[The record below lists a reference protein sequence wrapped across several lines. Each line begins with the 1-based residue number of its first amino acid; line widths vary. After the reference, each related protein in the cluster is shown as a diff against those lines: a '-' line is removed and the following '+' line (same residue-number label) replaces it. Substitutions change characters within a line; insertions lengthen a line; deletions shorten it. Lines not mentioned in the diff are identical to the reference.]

1 MLTPSQLGCN
11 LCRMLIIYRILKKFA
26 SFLTFRGVASI
37 FLALIVVACGGGI
50 STTSNTPSITL
61 SLINASGSTVTN
73 MVVGTSYT
81 LVATATQTGGVAANV
96 VVTFTAG
103 SLAALTPS
111 TGTALTNSAG
121 VATMV
126 IVPSTAGAS
135 TATASATVN
144 KITTTAATSTTAAT
158 TTTTTVAVTGSSNY
172 AVSTL
177 GASGTPAVV
186 TLSALTATSGST
198 LGTSLTSGSSTTLSL
213 TVYNNGV
220 APTTPASVAF
230 TTTCGQ
236 VSPTPATST
245 GGGAVSA
252 TYSSVNA
259 DGSLCQGSPAAT
271 VTATTSGV
279 TSQVSMF
286 VSAPTTGSVSFIS
299 ASPTQMYLSGAG
311 ATSQATL
318 TFKARSTTGAV
329 LANWPIDLTLT
340 GNPGGVTF
348 GTQGNTALV
357 AGTTD
362 ASGLV
367 TVSVF
372 AGGTPGPVT
381 IQATWNANAAIYTT
395 SNSFSVAS
403 GPPQQRAMTL
413 SMTNPNIEG
422 WNVAGSTTQLTV
434 RIADAN
440 GNAVPNGTVVNFVSS
455 GGQINST
462 CTTALVA
469 TFSQCSVN
477 FSSQNPR
484 PTNGRVAVL
493 AYLEGIKNYTDTNAN
508 NQYDA
513 GTDTLS
519 DQGDA
524 YRDDNENGVYDSG
537 EFVVNKGGALTCTG
551 AGGTTPMRVNTCTGL
566 LPTTVRAQTIILLA
580 SNLPLVTAV
589 AGQASFTSTNARGFN
604 FILNGTAQPLL
615 PMPSGTS
622 ISITS
627 SVTGCTVGTTT
638 PSAVQFI
645 SGGTNPAAN
654 VGSLHS
660 VTLTGTPA
668 AGAAPAVTCNGAVLT
683 IQTVSPSGQQ
693 GSATVTVP

>member
-1 MLTPSQLGCN
+1 MKFSILTAHHWRLMLSSIVAFFC
-11 LCRMLIIYRILKKFA
+11 A
-26 SFLTFRGVASI
+26 LTVAG
-37 FLALIVVACGGGI
+37 CGGATG
-50 STTSNTPSITL
+50 SSSSNTPGLTL
-61 SLINASGSTVTN
+61 TLINASGSTVTN

-81 LVATATQTGGVAANV
+81 LVATATQTGGSAANV

-103 SLAALTPS
+103 SLATLTPT
-111 TGTALTNSAG
+111 TGTALTNSSG

-126 IVPSTAGAS
+126 LVPTTAGAS

-158 TTTTTVAVTGSSNY
+158 TTTTSVAVTGSANY
-172 AVSTL
+172 SVTTL

-198 LGTSLTSGSSTTLSL
+198 LGTSLTSGSSTALSL
-213 TVYNNGV
+213 TVYNNGA

-236 VSPTPATST
+236 VSPTPATSN
-245 GGGAVSA
+245 GSGVVSA

-279 TSQVSMF
+279 TSQVSMY
-286 VSAPTTGSVSFIS
+286 VSAPTTGSVAFIS
-299 ASPTQMYLSGAG
+299 ASPTQIYLSGSG

-318 TFKARSTTGAV
+318 TFKALSNTGTA
-329 LANWPIDLTLT
+329 LANWPVDLTLT

-357 AGTTD
+357 AGTTN

-372 AGGTPGPVT
+372 AGGTPGAVT
-381 IQATWNANAAIYTT
+381 IKATWNANSAIYTT
-395 SNSFSVAS
+395 SNSLSIAS
-403 GPPQQRAMTL
+403 GPPQQRAMSL

-422 WNVAGSTTQLTV
+422 WNIDGTTTQLTV
-434 RIADAN
+434 RISDAN

-455 GGQINST
+455 GGQINGT

-477 FSSQNPR
+477 FSSQAPR
-484 PTNGRVAVL
+484 PTNGRVVVL
-493 AYLEGIKNYTDTNAN
+493 AYLEGVKNYTDTNAN

-524 YRDDNENGVYDSG
+524 YRDDNENGQYDSG
-537 EFVVNKGGALTCTG
+537 EFVVSKGGAVVCAG
-551 AGGTTPMRVNTCTGL
+551 AGGATPKRVNTCTGL
-566 LPTTVRAQTIILLA
+566 LPTTVRAQTIILLS

-589 AGQASFTSTNARGFN
+589 AGQASFTATNARAFN
-604 FILNGTAQPLL
+604 FTLNGTAQALL

-627 SVTGCTVGTTT
+627 SVTGCGVGTIT
-638 PSAVQFI
+638 PSAVQYVG
-645 SGGTNPAAN
+645 GGTDPAAN
-654 VGSLHS
+654 VGSVHA
-660 VTLTGTPA
+660 VALTGTAA
-668 AGAAPAVTCNGAVLT
+668 AGATPAVTCSGAILT
-683 IQTVSPSGQQ
+683 IQTTTPSGRQ

>member
-1 MLTPSQLGCN
+1 MKIRALPAHYI
-11 LCRMLIIYRILKKFA
+11 R
-26 SFLTFRGVASI
+26 
-37 FLALIVVACGGGI
+37 LAVGGLAAVFCAMTIVACGGAAG
-50 STTSNTPSITL
+50 SSSSNTPGLTL
-61 SLINASGSTVTN
+61 TLINASGSAVTN

-81 LVATATQTGGVAANV
+81 LVATASQTGGSAANV

-103 SLAALTPS
+103 SLATLTPS
-111 TGTALTNSAG
+111 TGTALTNSSG

-126 IVPSTAGAS
+126 LVPTTAGAS

-144 KITTTAATSTTAAT
+144 KITTTAATATTAAT
-158 TTTTTVAVTGSSNY
+158 TTTTSVAVSANTNY
-172 AVSTL
+172 AVATL

-186 TLSALTATSGST
+186 TLSALTATAGST
-198 LGTSLTSGSSTTLSL
+198 LGTSLTSGSSTALSL
-213 TVYNNGV
+213 TVYSNGV

-236 VSPTPATST
+236 VSPTPATSN
-245 GGGAVSA
+245 GSGVVSA

-259 DGSLCQGSPAAT
+259 DGSLCQGSPAGT

-279 TSQVSMF
+279 TSQVSMY

-299 ASPTQMYLSGAG
+299 ASPTQIYLTGAG

-318 TFKARSTTGAV
+318 TFKALSNTGTA
-329 LANWPIDLTLT
+329 LANWPVDLTLT
-340 GNPGGVTF
+340 SNPGGVTF

-357 AGTTD
+357 AGTTN

-372 AGGTPGPVT
+372 AGGTPGAVS
-381 IQATWNANAAIYTT
+381 IKATWNANSAIFTT
-395 SNSFSVAS
+395 STGFSVAS
-403 GPPQQRAMTL
+403 GPPRQSAMTL
-413 SMTNPNIEG
+413 AMTNPNIEG
-422 WNVAGSTTQLTV
+422 WNIVGTTTQLTV
-434 RIADAN
+434 SISDAN

-469 TFSQCSVN
+469 TFSRCSVN

-493 AYLEGIKNYTDTNAN
+493 AYLEGVKNYTDTNAN

-537 EFVVNKGGALTCTG
+537 EFVVSKGGAVVCAG
-551 AGGTTPMRVNTCTGL
+551 AGGAVPMRVNTCTGL
-566 LPTTVRAQTIILLA
+566 IPTTVRAQAIILL
-580 SNLPLVTAV
+580 SSGLPLVTAV
-589 AGQASFTSTNARGFN
+589 AGQASFTSINARGFN
-604 FILNGTAQPLL
+604 FTLNGTAQTLL

-627 SVTGCTVGTTT
+627 SVTGCTVGAIS
-638 PSAVQFI
+638 PSAVPFV
-645 SGGTNPAAN
+645 SGGTNPLAN
-654 VGSLHS
+654 LGSVHT
-660 VTLTGTPA
+660 VTLTGTAA
-668 AGAAPAVTCNGAVLT
+668 AGVTPAVTCNGATLT
-683 IQTVSPSGQQ
+683 ISTTSPSGVA